1 MSKTAVIFSP
11 RYYQHNPGRDHPE
24 SAQRLQA
31 IVNELKQGQLA
42 HSREWQFVNPEKA
55 TVEDVELVH
64 GTEYI
69 RLVEAVCRS
78 GGGMLDL
85 EDTRVSRESFEVAL
99 YAVGGT
105 LKAVRLVLNGT
116 FQNAFALV
124 RPPGHHAGKYRACGF
139 CLFNNVAIAATHL
152 LQERGLKRVAILD
165 VDAHSGNGT
174 QEAFYDTDQV
184 LFISLHE
191 DPSSFPGVGFIDEI
205 GEGRGIG
212 YNVNIPLPY
221 GTGDHV
227 YLRAINEIV
236 KPIML
241 QYEPQFILV
250 SAGFDGHYTDPIA
263 NLSLTRACYH
273 NLFKTIAAVAS
284 EKCSGK
290 FVSVLE
296 GGYNIN
302 SIGKTAVVAIAAMSG
317 TACNVKDK
325 TITVR
330 ASATR
335 QGEKVLKEVKKV
347 QRAFWHID

>member
-1 MSKTAVIFSP
+1 MIKTAVIFSP

-24 SAQRLQA
+24 SAQRLHA
-31 IVNELKQGQLA
+31 IVNELEQGQLA
-42 HSREWQFVNPEKA
+42 HSRAWQFVNPERA

-105 LKAVRLVLNGT
+105 LKAVRLVMNGT
-116 FQNAFALV
+116 FRNAFALV

-139 CLFNNVAIAATHL
+139 CLFNNVAIAAKYL

-191 DPSSFPGVGFIDEI
+191 DPHNFPGVGFIDEI

-221 GTGDHV
+221 GTGDHI

-250 SAGFDGHYTDPIA
+250 SAGFDGHHTDPIA
-263 NLSLTRACYH
+263 NLSLTRVCYH
-273 NLFKTIAAVAS
+273 QLFKTIAAVAS
-284 EKCSGK
+284 EKCDDK
-290 FVSVLE
+290 LVAVLE

-302 SIGKTAVVAIAAMSG
+302 SVGKTAAIAIAAMSG
-317 TACNVKDK
+317 AACEVKDK
-325 TITVR
+325 TMTVKASITGK
-330 ASATR
+330 
-335 QGEKVLKEVKKV
+335 GERVLKEVKKV
-347 QRAFWHID
+347 QRAFWRID